1 MNVTLEQLK
10 HIMPLARR
18 RADEYVVLLNAA
30 MVEFGIDTPI
40 RQAAFLA
47 NLAHESGQLLYVEE
61 IASGAAYDERAD
73 LGNTKPEAISIA
85 AKAGTTPGRF
95 YKGHGLIQITGFNN
109 HVACGLAL
117 GIDTKNE
124 PKRLTIP
131 VYAARSAA
139 WFWKVN
145 ELNTFADAGDF
156 DGVCDK
162 INRGRKTARIGDSN
176 GWAQRLAFYE
186 AAKEALC

>member
-1 MNVTLEQLK
+1 MKNRFWMAWVGVCLS
-10 HIMPLARR
+10 LAGAGT
-18 RADEYVVLLNAA
+18 ADAASYYLNDAYVPGTDVYTTAA
-30 MVEFGIDTPI
+30 GND
-40 RQAAFLA
+40 A
-47 NLAHESGQLLYVEE
+47 N
-61 IASGAAYDERAD
+61 
-73 LGNTKPEAISIA
+73 
-85 AKAGTTPGRF
+85 AGTTPGRF
-95 YKGHGLIQITGFNN
+95 YTGHGLIQITGFNN

-117 GIDTKNE
+117 GIDAKHE

-131 VYAARSAA
+131 VYAARSAG
-139 WFWKVN
+139 WFWKAN

-186 AAKEALC
+186 AAKEVLC